1 MKKNRL
7 LSSIIGLCLLVGGGS
22 YVYNQNDYLFH
33 YTFDNGSDIIDES
46 DIPNYNGHDYIE
58 LNGNKP
64 SFQESDL
71 TTKSFEYYSALDELG
86 RCGEAYANIGV
97 DLMPTEE
104 RGTIGMIKPS
114 GWHTVRYDNV
124 EGKYLYNRCHLIAF
138 QLAGENANEKNLI
151 TGTRYMNAQIMLPFE
166 EKVGNYVRQTK
177 NHVLYRVTPV
187 FEGDNLI
194 AKGVIMEA
202 LSVEDRGKDI
212 CFHVFV
218 YNIQPGIEIDYQTG
232 DSYYVGD

>member
-7 LSSIIGLCLLVGGGS
+7 LSTIIGLCLLVGGGS
-22 YVYNQNDYLFH
+22 YVYSQNDYLFH
-33 YTFDNGSDIIDES
+33 YTFDNESEIIDEN
-46 DIPNYNGHDYIE
+46 DIPDYDGHDYIE

-71 TTKSFEYYSALDELG
+71 TTKSFEYYSELDELG

-104 RGTIGMIKPS
+104 RGSIGMIKPS

-124 EGKYLYNRCHLIAF
+124 EGNYLYNRCHLIAF

-187 FEGDNLI
+187 FEGDHLV

-202 LSVEDRGKDI
+202 MSVEDRGKDI
-212 CFHVFV
+212 SFHVFV

>member
-7 LSSIIGLCLLVGGGS
+7 LSTIIGLCLLFGGGS
-22 YVYNQNDYLFH
+22 YVYSQNDYLFH
-33 YTFDNGSDIIDES
+33 YTFDNESEIIDEN
-46 DIPNYNGHDYIE
+46 DIPDYDGHDYIE

-71 TTKSFEYYSALDELG
+71 TTKSFEYYSELDELG

-104 RGTIGMIKPS
+104 RGSIGMIKPS

-124 EGKYLYNRCHLIAF
+124 EGNYLYNRCHLIAF

-187 FEGDNLI
+187 FEGDHLV

-202 LSVEDRGKDI
+202 MSVEDRGKDI
-212 CFHVFV
+212 SFHVFV